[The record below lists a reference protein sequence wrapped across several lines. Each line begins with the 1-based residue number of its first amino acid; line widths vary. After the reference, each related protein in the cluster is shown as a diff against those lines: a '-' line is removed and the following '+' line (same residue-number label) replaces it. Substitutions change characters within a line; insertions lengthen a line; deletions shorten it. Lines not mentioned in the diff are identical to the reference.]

1 MKYSMDLAQG
11 GGGGL
16 VVPAKS
22 ERTRGVPQVKEM
34 VRLKLLNKEGQN
46 QWDTESYPS
55 SGNIEYLDEK
65 LLVFLTLLS
74 HPSQP
79 LLNSTLL
86 LRIGVI
92 HLLLFLFQ
100 DTS

>member
-34 VRLKLLNKEGQN
+34 ARLKLLNKEGQN
-46 QWDTESYPS
+46 QWDTESSPS
-55 SGNIEYLDEK
+55 SVNIEYLDEK

-74 HPSQP
+74 NPSQP
-79 LLNSTLL
+79 LLTIILL
-86 LRIGVI
+86 LPVLRIGAI
-92 HLLLFLFQ
+92 LLLLFLF
-100 DTS
+100 